1 MNNITILEAKPSMA
15 EDLLLLNN
23 MLDNE
28 TEFRAYK
35 PGERKILPEEYALY
49 LEEIRKSKNS
59 NIFVAFDG
67 VTPIGLLE
75 ANGRAFQRKSHVTH
89 IVIGILKNYTG
100 LGIGKHLFTRMEEW
114 ARDVGLVRL
123 ELTVFTYNTPAI
135 KLYKKL
141 GFLTEGTIKSS
152 FKLNDKFVDEYL
164 MAKILK

>member
-1 MNNITILEAKPSMA
+1 MNNITIIEATPSMA

-35 PGERKILPEEYALY
+35 PGERKTLPEEYALY
-49 LEEIRKSKNS
+49 IDEVINSKNS
-59 NIFVAFDG
+59 NMFVAFDG

-75 ANGRAFQRKSHVTH
+75 ANGSSFTRKAHVTH
-89 IVIGILKNYTG
+89 IVIGILNEYTG
-100 LGIGKHLFTRMEEW
+100 RGIGKLLFTRMEEW
-114 ARDVGLVRL
+114 ARAIGLVRL
-123 ELTVFTYNTPAI
+123 ELTVFTYNIPAI

-141 GFLTEGTIKSS
+141 GFVTEGIIKSS
-152 FKLNDKFVDEYL
+152 FKLDDKYIDEYL